1 MNHSATYSPDDNKLR
16 LYPACRLDREEYDR
30 VKGAGFVWAARQEL
44 FVAPAWT
51 PERED
56 FLLEMCGE
64 IEDED
69 KSLVERAEER
79 AERFSEYS
87 DKRMDDAERA
97 RAYVS
102 SIADNIPLGQPILV
116 GHHSERHAR
125 KDAER
130 IENGMRRAVSMWETS
145 KYWKSRAA
153 GAVHA
158 AKYKERPDV
167 RARRIKGLEAD
178 KRKRERNKK
187 DAETFLKAWSA
198 EGITREKAL
207 RIANYDGISKCF
219 PLCDYPRNPP
229 ANQYEGMT
237 SIWSAIT
244 DGVIDEHQGREI
256 SIRIHER
263 RIHYADRWLNHIENR
278 LAYERAMLNEA
289 GGIEA
294 DKVKPE
300 KGGAC
305 KCWASHAGGWSYIQK
320 VNKVSVTV
328 LDNWGNGGENFTR
341 TIPFDKLRAVMAAG
355 QVRDAKESGRFVE
368 YPDKTGFVLKAE
380 IPDAEKIANE
390 TKDERNERIHNEY
403 VCGMEEQNKDFG
415 ELKAALNQ
423 GIKVV
428 SAPQLF
434 PTPPE
439 IAARMVELAEIG
451 PYMRVLEPSAG
462 TGNILRAIGDQPD
475 KVAVEVNPSLVAVL
489 ARCGVSGL
497 HVHEADFLECNG
509 NLGKFDRVVMNPPF
523 EGGVDIKH
531 VRHAMSFLNPGGR
544 LVALC
549 ANGPRQREAFMASA
563 DYWEDLPDGCFKEQ
577 GTSVRVA
584 MFMMTA

>member
-16 LYPACRLDREEYDR
+16 LYPSCRLDREEYDR
-30 VKGAGFVWAARQEL
+30 VKKVGFVWAARQEL
-44 FVAPAWT
+44 FVAPMWT

-207 RIANYDGISKCF
+207 RIANYDGISKRF

-229 ANQYEGMT
+229 ASQYEGMT

-244 DGVIDEHQGREI
+244 DGVIDENKAREI

-263 RIHYADRWLNHIENR
+263 RIHYADRWLNHIKNR

-341 TIPFDKLRAVMAAG
+341 TIPFDKLRAVMAAE

-390 TKDERNERIHNEY
+390 TKDERNERIHNEC
-403 VCGMEEQNKDFG
+403 VCGMEEKNKDFG
-415 ELKAALNQ
+415 ELKAALNH

-475 KVAVEVNPSLVAVL
+475 KVAVEVNPSLVSVL

-497 HVHEADFLECNG
+497 HIHEADFLECNG

-523 EGGVDIKH
+523 ENGADIKH
-531 VRHAMSFLNPGGR
+531 VRHAMTFLNPGGR

-549 ANGPRQREAFMASA
+549 ANGPRQREAFMESA

-577 GTSVRVA
+577 GTNVRVA